1 MMAPGNDKI
10 VADRVY
16 EILSEPRPPKP
27 AHQPVPPATDLS
39 GVWDVQIDFIAGSAR
54 HTLSL
59 RQEGNHLAGVHQ
71 GDFVGRDLSGT
82 IDGDTVRIHSNILE
96 NSSGDHLEF
105 TFTGKVSGSAMS
117 GELDTAEY
125 FKARWTAQKHTP
137 RPGLPVG

>member
-1 MMAPGNDKI
+1 RRRPPAPRPVQSQSGPDHSLGPCQVRHFGRRSRATPVHHEPRIALGGGGAAAGRGAQDGITSIGISASMMAPGNDKI

-59 RQEGNHLAGVHQ
+59 RQEGNHL
-71 GDFVGRDLSGT
+71 
-82 IDGDTVRIHSNILE
+82 
-96 NSSGDHLEF
+96 
-105 TFTGKVSGSAMS
+105 
-117 GELDTAEY
+117 
-125 FKARWTAQKHTP
+125 
-137 RPGLPVG
+137 